1 MNTNKRL
8 MRLIKKHRLT
18 SAQVAE
24 MCRVQKT
31 TVEKWR
37 QSEGNVSRSTMPEG
51 LFELLQIK
59 LERDE

>member
-37 QSEGNVSRSTMPEG
+37 QSEGNVSRSPMPEG
-51 LFELLQIK
+51 LLELLQIK

>member
-24 MCRVQKT
+24 MCRVKKT

-51 LFELLQIK
+51 LLELLQIK

>member
-51 LFELLQIK
+51 LLELLQIK

>member
-51 LFELLQIK
+51 LLELLQNK